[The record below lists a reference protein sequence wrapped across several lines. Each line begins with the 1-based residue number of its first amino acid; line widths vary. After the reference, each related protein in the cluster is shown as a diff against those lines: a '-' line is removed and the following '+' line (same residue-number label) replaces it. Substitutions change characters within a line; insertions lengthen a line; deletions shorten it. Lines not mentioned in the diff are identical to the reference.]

1 MAAYATP
8 TVRPALMGSRP
19 PRSTSTTLEE
29 AAAHGAAILCGK
41 CNTTVP
47 TKKSETFSTH
57 LDNQPGTLIQV
68 YEDERG
74 CTKDNNLLGNFELSS
89 IPPAPR
95 GVPQIEVT
103 FVISA
108 NGILNI
114 SASSK
119 TFRKSNRITIINDKG
134 RLSTEMIERMLNEA
148 EKYKA
153 QGEAAAARIQAK
165 NGQEPRA
172 YDLHNLITEAACQT
186 NHLVARCIM
195 GSIEEYDS
203 KLMELESIM
212 LYGAAGG
219 APGGSPGGFPGAN
232 GDSPSVKEV
241 D

>member
-1 MAAYATP
+1 MT
-8 TVRPALMGSRP
+8 P
-19 PRSTSTTLEE
+19 PRLHTLPNRTSRSNGFQASKINKVSIHEVVLIGGSTHMPRIPKLISNFANGKEPNKSTTLEE

-95 GVPQIEVT
+95 GVPQIKVT

-172 YDLHNLITEAACQT
+172 YDLHNLITEAACQQ
-186 NHLVARCIM
+186 VEAR
-195 GSIEEYDS
+195 
-203 KLMELESIM
+203 ELCQ
-212 LYGAAGG
+212 
-219 APGGSPGGFPGAN
+219 
-232 GDSPSVKEV
+232 
-241 D
+241 